1 VEASQTITAHTVRF
15 GGEGR
20 NRAVHARFLI
30 KNIRFFPRNCKYFV
44 TTRTNSFRTPLLK
57 VLLKLLL
64 KVSGLTAFAIESAS
78 LGIICLTQFRNAP
91 FIYLTE
97 LPSALLAR
105 IFAHLA
111 LAAAAIRARP
121 AALIRRLAGA
131 AAGSIPFRFAHRA
144 F

>member
-1 VEASQTITAHTVRF
+1 M
-15 GGEGR
+15 
-20 NRAVHARFLI
+20 

-57 VLLKLLL
+57 LLL
-64 KVSGLTAFAIESAS
+64 KVSGLTAFVIESAS
-78 LGIICLTQFRNAP
+78 LGIICLTQFRNAA
-91 FIYLTE
+91 FIYLTG